1 MRQKVK
7 KCNLYY
13 AVIPIILF
21 VSFLLS
27 RVSYAEAEQKRVKP
41 PQTLNEAFEVLDSVL
56 SPQDRESLR
65 DCRKPELINYHFGLG
80 RWIRNNFGL
89 YAGNPKLY
97 EAVGAQPSEHPDE
110 VSAKIIQAYW
120 QYLNRDITIPEFE
133 QLSSG
138 EYFQEVLSH
147 LHRAYLSRSTRMTNF
162 LPAWVFANSRIEIG
176 KSSEKQIHVARK
188 LVRQDSSLACLAL
201 LFLAEYE
208 KGHERIALLEEFL
221 RNKEPTI
228 LYPLR
233 AEEDPYFSAMLTGGD
248 IAQKFDI
255 EAKFAT
261 SKDRNYPKGYLWK
274 VLSIGDISL
283 RSLNKIYKKKFG
295 CAEEYLIWKE
305 DWNKNPFLYWKY
317 KEPISSQDVEY
328 LHSRPLLLLQML
340 LLNNRWIFFD
350 NGCTG
355 MPWAHPPEA
364 NLLLG
369 DLEANPDVPEVS
381 AEFEVYPKE
390 VQPVPAFKTSL
401 LLKNI
406 LNRVDGDSLFH
417 SITLEALRDYNLHY
431 KTEEL
436 REYNHYVAFVLAVGK
451 ERLLEKGRKEQLWE
465 ICEYYRNNYHLSW
478 SFNNYLISLLFEID
492 SNRTRP
498 VVEKIFDTS
507 KEPSDR
513 VFARTAFLELM
524 ISEHFH
530 EYEELVERWY
540 WHIQDKYLNHHP
552 NERDTI
558 LCTLQQTS
566 DQTRKLYRKITSDPR
581 FIKVEGDDRRQR
593 TEVGGQRSEVGGR
606 RSEGN

>member
-1 MRQKVK
+1 MVQKIK
-7 KCNLYY
+7 KWHLCLT
-13 AVIPIILF
+13 VIPIILF

-27 RVSYAEAEQKRVKP
+27 SVSYSETEQKAVKA
-41 PQTLNEAFEVLDSVL
+41 PQTLNEAFEVLNSVL

-65 DCRKPELINYHFGLG
+65 DCRRTELINYHFGLG
-80 RWIRNNFGL
+80 LWIRNNFGL
-89 YAGNPKLY
+89 YAGNPGLY
-97 EAVGAQPSEHPDE
+97 EAVGAKPSEHPDE

-120 QYLNRDITIPEFE
+120 EYLNRDITLPEFE
-133 QLSSG
+133 KLSSD
-138 EYFQEVLSH
+138 EYFQGVLSH
-147 LHRAYLSRSTRMTNF
+147 LHRAYLSGSTRMTNF
-162 LPAWVFANSRIEIG
+162 LPAWVLANSRIEIG
-176 KSSEKQIHVARK
+176 KSSEKQINAAKK
-188 LVRQDSSLACLAL
+188 LVRQDSSIACLAL

-208 KGHERIALLEEFL
+208 KGDERIALLEEFL
-221 RNKEPTI
+221 RNKEPAI

-233 AEEDPYFSAMLTGGD
+233 VEEDPYFSAMLTGGD

-261 SKDRNYPKGYLWK
+261 SKDRNYPKGYIWK

-295 CAEEYLIWKE
+295 SAEEYLVWKE
-305 DWNKNPFLYWKY
+305 ECNKNPFLYWKY
-317 KEPISSQDVEY
+317 KTPISSKDVDY
-328 LHSRPLLLLQML
+328 LRSRPLLLLQIL
-340 LLNNRWIFFD
+340 LLNDRWIIFD
-350 NGCTG
+350 DGGTR

-364 NLLLG
+364 NRLLG
-369 DLEANPDVPEVS
+369 DLEANRDLREVS

-390 VQPVPAFKTSL
+390 LQPVPAFKTSL

-436 REYNHYVAFVLAVGK
+436 HDYNHYVAFVLAVGK

-492 SNRTRP
+492 SNRTRS
-498 VVEKIFDTS
+498 VVEKVFDTS

-524 ISEHFH
+524 ISKHFN
-530 EYEELVERWY
+530 EYEELVQRWY
-540 WHIQDKYLNHHP
+540 WQIQDKYLNHHP

-558 LCTLQQTS
+558 LCTLQETS

-581 FIKVEGDDRRQR
+581 FIKVEGDDR
-593 TEVGGQRSEVGGR
+593 
-606 RSEGN
+606 